1 MSDNSTE
8 DSDVLSGSA
17 NIDFTTKTWADHAWG
32 VVSRPVEII
41 AVFVSVLS
49 SLCLLTEVAR
59 QFASED
65 PRSIYLYSL
74 LVAISAVVAMAVRI
88 ISYRSHCP
96 LGFEGRSVRAR
107 RLAHL
112 QPPRWETRLAQV
124 LMAELVIPI
133 DREYQ
138 DLLSGNQFV
147 IATRPESYLTY
158 HRWQASRGENLIRMV
173 RVSQRLLTVGRS
185 SVLGSKSAPS
195 QKAIEI
201 LGWVESI
208 ARFYKETVRFEQQ
221 GFAVLVPKE
230 LEELHALLTDWSETV
245 RDAIRQCLVILDQ
258 ISKAPVDSFDEL
270 DLSIVYKAPPNVDAV
285 VAEYDRLALSIEE
298 HLRDW

>member
-8 DSDVLSGSA
+8 DSDVLRGSA
-17 NIDFTTKTWADHAWG
+17 KIDFTTKTCVDHGWG
-32 VVSRPVEII
+32 VVSHPVEII
-41 AVFVSVLS
+41 AVFVSVLGA
-49 SLCLLTEVAR
+49 LCLLAEVAR
-59 QFASED
+59 QFVSTD
-65 PRSIYLYSL
+65 PRSIYLYAM
-74 LVAISAVVAMAVRI
+74 LVATSAVIALSVRI
-88 ISYRSHCP
+88 VSYRSHCP
-96 LGFEGRSVRAR
+96 LGFEGRSARAR
-107 RLAHL
+107 KLAHL

-124 LMAELVIPI
+124 LVAELVIPI
-133 DREYQ
+133 DRECQ

-147 IATRPESYLTY
+147 IATRPESFAAY

-173 RVSQRLLTVGRS
+173 RVSQQLLSVGLS
-185 SVLGSKSAPS
+185 KVLGSKSAPQ

-201 LGWVESI
+201 LGWVEAI
-208 ARFYKETVRFEQQ
+208 ARLYRETVRFEQE

-245 RDAIRQCLVILDQ
+245 RDAIRQCLVILDR

-270 DLSIVYKAPPNVDAV
+270 DLSIVYKPSPNVDAV
-285 VAEYDRLALSIEE
+285 VAEYDRLASSIEE